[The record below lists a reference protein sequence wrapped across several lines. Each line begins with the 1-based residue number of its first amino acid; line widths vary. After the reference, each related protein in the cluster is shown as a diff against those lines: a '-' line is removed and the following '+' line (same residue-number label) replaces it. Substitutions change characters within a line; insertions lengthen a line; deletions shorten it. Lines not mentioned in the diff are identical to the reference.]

1 MDNKTTSFIQTDG
14 FRLKVIEQG
23 QGPTLLIIGC
33 ADYYYRI
40 MPADI
45 YQHFCCVF
53 IDHRG
58 FAHCERPVNLNDV
71 SLEQISQDVE
81 LACRQLHVERCWVM
95 GHSGHAYMAL
105 DFAYRF
111 PTRVKGCALIGAAP
125 NLSEEMR
132 TLQMANWEKHAC
144 QDRKT
149 AFEKSIALLEGDI
162 QLEPHR
168 KFSHLCR
175 RLGLMRWF
183 NPDFDELPLWRD
195 IPMHTALLDKLWG
208 NEFAYLDI
216 SAYTQAISLPTLV
229 LGGLQDFSIAP
240 LSAWSDVHPPF
251 CNADFISLPEC
262 GHTPMLEQ
270 PDAFISVLRD
280 FITH

>member
-1 MDNKTTSFIQTDG
+1 MYNKTASFIQADG

-23 QGPTLLIIGC
+23 QGPTLLIIGS

-40 MPADI
+40 MPNDI
-45 YQHFCCVF
+45 YQHFYCVF

-58 FAHCERPVNLNDV
+58 FAHCERPVHLHDV
-71 SLEQISQDVE
+71 SLEQISKDVE
-81 LACRQLHVERCWVM
+81 RACSQLDIEPCWVM

-125 NLSEEMR
+125 SLSEEMR
-132 TLQMANWEKHAC
+132 TLQMANWQRHAC

-149 AFEKSIALLEGDI
+149 AFEKSIALLAGDI
-162 QLEPHR
+162 QLEPDR
-168 KFSHLCR
+168 KFAHLCR
-175 RLGLMRWF
+175 RLGPMRWF
-183 NPDFDELPLWRD
+183 NPNFDELPLWQD

-208 NEFAYLDI
+208 NDFAHLDI
-216 SAYTQAISLPTLV
+216 STYTQSIVVPVLA

-240 LSAWSDVHPPF
+240 LSAWSDIHLPF
-251 CNADFISLPEC
+251 PNINLVSLPEC

-270 PDAFISVLRD
+270 PDDFISILRD
-280 FITH
+280 FVNH